1 MRATT
6 ASLVLVIGA
15 LLGILVSSGSTRAQG
30 FQSFELGEHDKLLAE
45 AQGCWADCKRMGA
58 RRVCTVKDFDCK
70 PICQVVPEC
79 KPDGMHA
86 IQVCVVMKGVR

>member
-1 MRATT
+1 VRATT

-30 FQSFELGEHDKLLAE
+30 FQTFELGEHDKLLAE
-45 AQGCWADCKRMGA
+45 AQGCWAECKRLGP

-79 KPDGMHA
+79 KPDGMNMMK
-86 IQVCVVMKGVR
+86 VCVVMKGR